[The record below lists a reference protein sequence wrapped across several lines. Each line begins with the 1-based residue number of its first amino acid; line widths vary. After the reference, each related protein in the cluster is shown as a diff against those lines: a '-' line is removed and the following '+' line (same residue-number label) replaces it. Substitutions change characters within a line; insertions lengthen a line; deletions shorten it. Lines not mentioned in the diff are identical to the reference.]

1 MGKDNVLGHDP
12 LGWMKVTKEEKK
24 SFPVTDG
31 NEENPNSERGDQKAN
46 HQTATAQQL
55 SNQKTRDALSDNV
68 KVSQFPGKVAGMK
81 VDSVPDNTP
90 APKHKVVIG
99 RLYEKPSPEKGKPI
113 QRSEGIVQESK
124 SYSEPPLPGSR
135 VVQPIRRNDPEIH
148 RVSPAVSSDRFSSY
162 IIIAYTALLLI
173 LGYFV
178 YQDLSKR
185 TGRVEAR
192 LFAIEKALHVK

>member
-12 LGWMKVTKEEKK
+12 LGWMKVTKEEKR

-31 NEENPNSERGDQKAN
+31 NTENQNGGKSDQKASP
-46 HQTATAQQL
+46 QTATTQQI
-55 SNQKTRDALSDNV
+55 SNPKNRDTLSDSA
-68 KVSQFPGKVAGMK
+68 KVSQFPGKVAGMQ
-81 VDSVPDNTP
+81 VNSVPDNAP

-113 QRSEGIVQESK
+113 QRGEGTLQESK
-124 SYSEPPLPGSR
+124 PYSEPPLPGPR
-135 VVQPIRRNDPEIH
+135 IVQPIKRNDPEIH
-148 RVSPAVSSDRFSSY
+148 RVSHAASGDRLSPY

-178 YQDLSKR
+178 YNDLSKR
-185 TGRVEAR
+185 TSRVEAR
-192 LFAIEKALHVK
+192 LFAIEKALHLK